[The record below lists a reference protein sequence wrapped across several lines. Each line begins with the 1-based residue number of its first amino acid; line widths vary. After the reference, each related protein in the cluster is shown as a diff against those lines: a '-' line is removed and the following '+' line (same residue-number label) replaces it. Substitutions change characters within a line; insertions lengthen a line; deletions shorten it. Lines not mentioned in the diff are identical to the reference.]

1 MTSVRI
7 ATKRLTKTFQSTRGA
22 PVAALGPID
31 MEVGTGEFLAIVGP
45 SGCGKSTL
53 LNVAAGFEQA
63 TTGSIEI
70 DGRTIDSPG
79 PERGVVFQD
88 YALFPWLSVA
98 HNIGFGPASLG
109 MPPERVAR
117 IVRHWI
123 TLVRLDGSED
133 KYPHELSGGMRQR
146 CALARCLANDPDVL
160 LMDEPLAAL
169 DALTRVRLQDELL
182 DIWDVAS
189 REKPKS
195 ALYITHAID
204 EALYLADR
212 IIVMSER
219 PGRLIAEFVV
229 PFPRPREMEMRTLP
243 EFHALADE
251 IWRLLRPHESTE
263 HREETRLGSGPA
275 RAAPSA

>member
-1 MTSVRI
+1 MSAVQTVGASPKII
-7 ATKRLTKTFQSTRGA
+7 ARELTKRFQSAHGES
-22 PVAALGPID
+22 VEALGPID
-31 MEVGTGEFLAIVGP
+31 LTIGVGEFLAIVGP

-63 TTGSIEI
+63 SSGTIEI
-70 DGRTIDSPG
+70 DGRTIEAPG

-98 HNIGFGPASLG
+98 GNIGFGPASVGL
-109 MPPERVAR
+109 PPDQVEAR
-117 IVRHWI
+117 VRHWI
-123 TLVRLDGSED
+123 KLVHLEGSEH

-146 CALARCLANDPDVL
+146 CALARCLANDPEVL

-182 DIWDVAS
+182 EIWNEAS
-189 REKPKS
+189 RERPKS

-212 IIVMSER
+212 IIVMSDR
-219 PGRLIAEFVV
+219 PGRVLREIVV
-229 PFPRPREMEMRTLP
+229 PFARPRDSEVRTLP
-243 EFHALADE
+243 EFHRLADE
-251 IWRLLRPHESTE
+251 IWRLLR
-263 HREETRLGSGPA
+263 R
-275 RAAPSA
+275 PSA